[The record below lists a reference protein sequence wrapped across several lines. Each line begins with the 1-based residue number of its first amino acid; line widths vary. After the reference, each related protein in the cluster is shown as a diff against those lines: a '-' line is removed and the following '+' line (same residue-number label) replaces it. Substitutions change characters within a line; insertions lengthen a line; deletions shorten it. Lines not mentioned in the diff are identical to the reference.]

1 MKQLYLLEEY
11 VFFVGRQAAI
21 HVQLHPWLSVWGNSE
36 PYQSVGS
43 LISRCIRKMQ
53 WHPSISLV
61 CKHICTHIKLVIFE
75 EIVNNY
81 CHLQKASFYDVVL
94 SFSSVGICCTEAN
107 RPSCRIQV
115 VCHTCIMWLCPFKA
129 MQTTLV
135 AAGRK
140 GGGGRGE
147 REKDLIVHALF
158 SRLCG
163 RLVPT
168 LLYIVQ
174 VPQVHPCM

>member
-1 MKQLYLLEEY
+1 MYSSLAGK
-11 VFFVGRQAAI
+11 RQSMYNCT
-21 HVQLHPWLSVWGNSE
+21 PWLSVWGNSG

-81 CHLQKASFYDVVL
+81 CHLQKASFYDVIR
-94 SFSSVGICCTEAN
+94 SFSSVGICCTEEN

-168 LLYIVQ
+168 VLYIVQ